1 MPYQQIKLDLTP
13 VQQKKALKGLAFR
26 LSATQIGKGQVVM
39 VSRANYKKIQSAKN
53 GVMLDLAPGE
63 VIATASFHKLIPNM
77 SGDMSG
83 SGIFDSIWSG
93 LKSAGKWLKDSGIAS
108 TLADAAIPAVSG
120 VLGPAGAMVARKI
133 VKDTTGVGLAPKS
146 RKTKKMSPSGSG
158 LYI

>member
-13 VQQKKALKGLAFR
+13 AQQKKALKGLAFR
-26 LSATQIGKGQVVM
+26 LNASQIGKGQVVL
-39 VSRANYKKIQSAKN
+39 VSRANYKKIQSAKA

-63 VIATASFHKLIPNM
+63 VIATASYHKLIPDM

-83 SGIFDSIWSG
+83 SGIFDTIWSG
-93 LKSAGKWLKDSGIAS
+93 IKSAGKWLKDSGIAS

-120 VLGPAGAMVARKI
+120 VLGPAGALVARKI
-133 VKDTTGVGLAPKS
+133 VKDTTGVGIA
-146 RKTKKMSPSGSG
+146 RKTRKKAISGSG